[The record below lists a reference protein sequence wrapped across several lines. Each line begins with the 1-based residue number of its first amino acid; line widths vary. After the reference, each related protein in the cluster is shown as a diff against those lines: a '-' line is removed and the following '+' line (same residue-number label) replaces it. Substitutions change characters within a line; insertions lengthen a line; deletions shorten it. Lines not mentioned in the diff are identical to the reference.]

1 MVLPLLGHHDPTVQF
16 FGAHTAQVKIAR
28 DWYVVFERHRAP
40 LSDILRDAFPAQNVE
55 SLRDLMLQL
64 TAHNAAIGRDKFILR
79 KLFVAVR
86 SCQPF
91 GFFRADLKSS

>member
-1 MVLPLLGHHDPTVQF
+1 MVLPLLSHHDPTVQF

-28 DWYVVFERHRAP
+28 DWYVVFQRRGAF
-40 LSDILRDAFPAQNVE
+40 LNDFLRDAFPSQSVE

-86 SCQPF
+86 TCLPF
-91 GFFRADLKSS
+91 WFLSG